1 MRLRDALVAAALVA
15 VALVVAGC
23 GRSEVSA
30 SPAAATPTAA
40 TTNGVAITT
49 PAPSASASPVVS
61 PGPPSGSPGPPS
73 GSPGLPSVSPA
84 PAVVMDPDLLQILPA
99 TIGTAKVEIEPDA
112 FAEAIGDASFVAA
125 VDSAAFAVVVGGED
139 LASGVV
145 AHLRPGAYSDAFF
158 RDWRDSYDEGACGQ
172 AGGVARRAQVTLG
185 GRPVYVTTC
194 TEELRVY
201 HAYVPERDVIV
212 SLFSLGEQRFGEQLL
227 DGLRP

>member
-1 MRLRDALVAAALVA
+1 MRLRGALVAAALVV

-23 GRSEVSA
+23 GRSEVSL

-40 TTNGVAITT
+40 TTNSVAITT

-61 PGPPSGSPGPPS
+61 PGLPSVSPGPPS
-73 GSPGLPSVSPA
+73 VSPT
-84 PAVVMDPDLLQILPA
+84 PAVVMDPALLQILPP
-99 TIGTAKVEIEPDA
+99 TIGTAKVEIEPEA

-125 VDSAAFAVVVGGED
+125 VDSAAFAVVVGVGVGGED

-145 AHLRPGAYSDAFF
+145 AHLRPGTYSDAFF

-172 AGGVARRAQVTLG
+172 SAGVARRAQVTLG

-194 TEELRVY
+194 TGELRVY

-212 SLFSLGEQRFGEQLL
+212 SLLSLGEQQFGAQLL